1 MNKSEFLS
9 LLRQKLAA
17 LPPAEID
24 RSVNFYAEMID
35 DRMEEGISE
44 QEAVAAVGDID
55 KIVSGILSERP
66 LSEVIR
72 DIQPQKNRQA
82 WQIVLIVLG
91 FPLWFPLLAAFFA
104 VIASVYI
111 SIWAVIISLYA
122 AVVALALGGLAGCVG
137 AVFGF
142 ASSVGT
148 GVALFGASLV
158 CIGVGILSFF
168 IVNQLSIM
176 LIRLTELFGK
186 KIKSMIIRRREK
198 I

>member
-9 LLRQKLAA
+9 MLKSRLAA

-35 DRMEEGISE
+35 DRIEEGMNE
-44 QEAVAAVGDID
+44 TEAVAAVGDID
-55 KIVSGILSERP
+55 KIVSGIFAERP
-66 LSEVIR
+66 LSEVIGGM
-72 DIQPQKNRQA
+72 QPNRSRQT

-104 VIASVYI
+104 VVASVYI
-111 SIWAVIISLYA
+111 SVWAVIISLYA
-122 AVVALALGGLAGCVG
+122 AVAALALGGLAGCV
-137 AVFGF
+137 ASVFGF
-142 ASSVGT
+142 AQSIGT

-158 CIGVGILSFF
+158 CIGIGIIAFF
-168 IVNQLSIM
+168 IVNQLSVM
-176 LIRLTELFGK
+176 LIRLTELFGR
-186 KIKSMIIRRREK
+186 KIKSMIMKRREK